1 VKVLLHEN
9 LPHRLRQGL
18 GSHEAFTV
26 SYMGWAG
33 LKNGEL
39 LNPAEQA
46 GFEAF
51 VTGDQTLSYE
61 QNFTGR
67 RITGAGFVTI
77 DRDILKRNAP
87 LIVAALDA
95 VTPGSIQQ
103 VDCGTFRIAPA
114 TRQFYVN

>member
-1 VKVLLHEN
+1 MRVLLDEN
-9 LPHRLRQGL
+9 LPHRLRQRL

-33 LKNGEL
+33 MKNGEL
-39 LNPAEQA
+39 LDAAEQA
-46 GFEAF
+46 GFEAL

-67 RITGAGFVTI
+67 RIAVLVLSTI
-77 DRDILKRNAP
+77 DRDILKSNAP

-95 VTPGSIQQ
+95 VTPGSVQQ
-103 VDCGTFRIAPA
+103 VDCGTFSRKK
-114 TRQFYVN
+114 QVEE